1 MKERNKFLLLIA
13 LFLAAYFIPFGHPR
27 VSKAILEGFFMLQE
41 YVQEHVLFCLIPAL
55 FIAGA
60 ISCFFSQRAVIKY
73 FGGEAKKWAAY
84 LVGSVSGAVLAVCS
98 CTVLPLFG
106 GIYKRGAGLGP
117 AIAFLYSG
125 PAINILAIVL
135 TARVLGWELGVAR
148 VVGAVGFALV
158 IGLLMAFIYR
168 KDEQERLES
177 SRKLAAELPEEKRT
191 PLQTLSYFLVLIF
204 ILVFAAWGK
213 PEGSEGFWL
222 AVYQVKW
229 YLAAAL
235 LIILGLM
242 IWRWF
247 DKEEVSSW
255 MDATWFFTK
264 QIIPLLFVGVL
275 VAGFLLGRP
284 GLDNGLIPSEWI
296 ATIVGGN
303 SLQANFLASLAG
315 ALMYFSTLTE
325 VPILQGL
332 IGSGMGKGPALAL
345 LLAGPALSLPSIL
358 VIIRMIGAKKGLTY
372 AGLVV
377 VMSTLSGWLY
387 GMFF

>member
-1 MKERNKFLLLIA
+1 
-13 LFLAAYFIPFGHPR
+13 
-27 VSKAILEGFFMLQE
+27 MLQE
-41 YVQEHVLFCLIPAL
+41 YVQAHVLFCLVPAL

-60 ISCFFSQRAVIKY
+60 ISYFLSQQAVIKY
-73 FGGEAKKWAAY
+73 FGGEAKQWVAY

-135 TARVLGWELGVAR
+135 TARVLGWELGIAR
-148 VVGAVGFALV
+148 VVGAVIFALV
-158 IGLLMAFIYR
+158 IGLLMAFIFR
-168 KDEQERLES
+168 KEEQERLES

-191 PLQTLSYFLVLIF
+191 PLQMLSYFLVMILIL
-204 ILVFAAWGK
+204 IFAAWGK

-222 AVYQVKW
+222 VVFQVKW
-229 YLAAAL
+229 YLAGAL

-242 IWRWF
+242 VWRWF
-247 DKEEVSSW
+247 DKDEVSSW

-264 QIIPLLFVGVL
+264 QIIPLLFAGVI

-284 GLDNGLIPSEWI
+284 GLDNGIIPSEWI
-296 ATIVGGN
+296 AAVVGGN
-303 SLQANFLASLAG
+303 SLQANFAASLAG
-315 ALMYFSTLTE
+315 ALMYFATLTE

-345 LLAGPALSLPSIL
+345 LLAGPALSLPSML
-358 VIIRMIGAKKGLTY
+358 VIVRVIGAKKGLTY

-377 VMSTLSGWLY
+377 VMATLSGWLY

>member
-27 VSKAILEGFFMLQE
+27 VSKAILEGFMMLQE
-41 YVQEHVLFCLIPAL
+41 YVQAHVLFCLVPAL

-60 ISCFFSQRAVIKY
+60 ISYFLSQQAVIKY
-73 FGGEAKKWAAY
+73 FGGEAKQWVAY

-135 TARVLGWELGVAR
+135 TARVLGWELGIAR
-148 VVGAVGFALV
+148 VVGAVIFALV
-158 IGLLMAFIYR
+158 IGLLMAFIFR
-168 KDEQERLES
+168 KEEQERLES

-191 PLQTLSYFLVLIF
+191 PLQMLSYFLVMILIL
-204 ILVFAAWGK
+204 IFAAWGK

-222 AVYQVKW
+222 VVFQVKW
-229 YLAAAL
+229 YLAGAL

-242 IWRWF
+242 VWRWF
-247 DKEEVSSW
+247 DKDEVSSW

-264 QIIPLLFVGVL
+264 QIIPLLFAGVI

-284 GLDNGLIPSEWI
+284 GLDNGIIPSEWI
-296 ATIVGGN
+296 AAVVGGN
-303 SLQANFLASLAG
+303 SLQANFAASLAG
-315 ALMYFSTLTE
+315 ALMYFATLTE

-345 LLAGPALSLPSIL
+345 LLAGPALSLPSML
-358 VIIRMIGAKKGLTY
+358 VIVRVIGAKKGLTY

-377 VMSTLSGWLY
+377 VMATLSGWLY

>member
-27 VSKAILEGFFMLQE
+27 VSKAILEGFMMLQE
-41 YVQEHVLFCLIPAL
+41 YVQEHVLFCLVPAL

-60 ISCFFSQRAVIKY
+60 ISYFLSQQAVIKY
-73 FGGEAKKWAAY
+73 FGGEAKQWVAY

-125 PAINILAIVL
+125 PAINILAIVF
-135 TARVLGWELGVAR
+135 TARVLGWELGIAR
-148 VVGAVGFALV
+148 VVGAVIFALV
-158 IGLLMAFIYR
+158 IGLLMAFIFR
-168 KDEQERLES
+168 KEEQERLES

-191 PLQTLSYFLVLIF
+191 PLQTLSYFLVMIF
-204 ILVFAAWGK
+204 ILIFAAWGK

-222 AVYQVKW
+222 VVFQVKW
-229 YLAAAL
+229 YLAGAL

-242 IWRWF
+242 VWRWF
-247 DKEEVSSW
+247 DKDEVSSW

-264 QIIPLLFVGVL
+264 QIIPLLFAGVI

-284 GLDNGLIPSEWI
+284 GLDNGIIPSEWI
-296 ATIVGGN
+296 AAVVGGN
-303 SLQANFLASLAG
+303 SLQANFAASLAG
-315 ALMYFSTLTE
+315 ALMYFATLTE

-345 LLAGPALSLPSIL
+345 LLAGPALSLPSML
-358 VIIRMIGAKKGLTY
+358 VIVRVIGAKKGLTY

-377 VMSTLSGWLY
+377 VMATLSGWLY
-387 GMFF
+387 GTFF

>member
-1 MKERNKFLLLIA
+1 MKERNKFLLLIV

-27 VSKAILEGFFMLQE
+27 VSEAILEGFMMLQE
-41 YVQEHVLFCLIPAL
+41 YVQEHVLFCLVPAL

-60 ISCFFSQRAVIKY
+60 ISHFLSQQAVIKY
-73 FGGEAKKWAAY
+73 FGGGAKKWVAY

-125 PAINILAIVL
+125 PAINILAIVF
-135 TARVLGWELGVAR
+135 TARILGWELGIAR
-148 VVGAVGFALV
+148 VVGAVVFALV
-158 IGLLMAFIYR
+158 IGLLMAFIFR
-168 KDEQERLES
+168 KEERDRLES
-177 SRKLAAELPEEKRT
+177 SRKMAAQLPEEKRSSV
-191 PLQTLSYFLVLIF
+191 QTLLYFLVMIF
-204 ILVFAAWGK
+204 ILIFAAWGK
-213 PEGSEGFWL
+213 PEGSESFWL
-222 AVYQVKW
+222 AVFQVKW
-229 YLAAAL
+229 YLAAGL
-235 LIILGLM
+235 LIMLGLM

-264 QIIPLLFVGVL
+264 QIIPLLFAGVL

-284 GLDNGLIPSEWI
+284 GLDNGIIPSEWI
-296 ATIVGGN
+296 AAVVGGN
-303 SLQANFLASLAG
+303 SLQANFAASLAG
-315 ALMYFSTLTE
+315 ALMYFATLTE

-332 IGSGMGKGPALAL
+332 IGSGMGKGPALSL

-358 VIIRMIGAKKGLTY
+358 VIIRVIGAKKGLTY

-377 VMSTLSGWLY
+377 VMATLSGWLY

>member
-27 VSKAILEGFFMLQE
+27 VSKAILEGFMMLQE
-41 YVQEHVLFCLIPAL
+41 YVQEHVLFCLVPAL

-60 ISCFFSQRAVIKY
+60 ISYFLSQQAVIKY
-73 FGGEAKKWAAY
+73 FGGEAKQWVAY

-125 PAINILAIVL
+125 PAINILAIVF
-135 TARVLGWELGVAR
+135 TARVLGWELGIAR
-148 VVGAVGFALV
+148 VVGAVIFALV
-158 IGLLMAFIYR
+158 IGLLMAFIFR
-168 KDEQERLES
+168 KEEQERLES

-191 PLQTLSYFLVLIF
+191 PLQTLSYFLVMIF
-204 ILVFAAWGK
+204 ILIFAAWGK

-222 AVYQVKW
+222 VVFQVKW
-229 YLAAAL
+229 YLAGAL

-242 IWRWF
+242 VWRWF
-247 DKEEVSSW
+247 DKDEVSSW

-264 QIIPLLFVGVL
+264 QIMPLLFAGVI

-284 GLDNGLIPSEWI
+284 GLDNGIIPSEWI
-296 ATIVGGN
+296 AAVVGGN
-303 SLQANFLASLAG
+303 SLQANFAASLAG
-315 ALMYFSTLTE
+315 ALMYFATLTE

-345 LLAGPALSLPSIL
+345 LLAGPALSLPSML
-358 VIIRMIGAKKGLTY
+358 VIVRVIGAKKGLTY

-377 VMSTLSGWLY
+377 VMATLSGWLY
-387 GMFF
+387 GTFF

>member
-1 MKERNKFLLLIA
+1 LKERDKFFALIL

-27 VSKAILEGFFMLQE
+27 VSQALLEGFLMLQD
-41 YVQEHVLFCLIPAL
+41 YAREHVLFCLVPAL

-60 ISCFFSQRAVIKY
+60 ISFFLSQQAVIKY
-73 FGGEAKKWAAY
+73 FGGGAKKWVAY

-135 TARVLGWELGVAR
+135 TARVLGWELGLAR
-148 VVGAVGFALV
+148 VLGAVLFALV
-158 IGLLMAFIYR
+158 IGLLMAFIFR
-168 KDEQERLES
+168 QEESERLENA
-177 SRKLAAELPEEKRT
+177 RKLAAELEEEKRT
-191 PLQTLSYFLVLIF
+191 PLQTLLYFAVMIL

-213 PEGSEGFWL
+213 PVESAGVWL
-222 AVYQVKW
+222 AVFQMKW
-229 YLAAAL
+229 YLVAAL
-235 LIILGLM
+235 LILLGIML
-242 IWRWF
+242 WRWF
-247 DKEEVSSW
+247 EKDEVSSW
-255 MDATWFFTK
+255 IDATWFFTK
-264 QIIPLLFVGVL
+264 QIIPLLFAGVL

-284 GLDNGLIPSEWI
+284 GRDNGIIPSSWI
-296 ATIVGGN
+296 AAIVGGN
-303 SLQANFLASLAG
+303 SLLANFAAAFTG
-315 ALMYFSTLTE
+315 ALMYFATLTE
-325 VPILQGL
+325 IPILQGL

-345 LLAGPALSLPSIL
+345 LLAGPALSLPNLL
-358 VIIRMIGAKKGLTY
+358 VIIRVIGAKKGLTY

-377 VMSTLSGWLY
+377 VMATISGWLY